1 MQIHARIGVSRLTT
15 INAACHPC
23 RRTRDVAETN
33 DFEKAISDTWL
44 SKSVPLDRR
53 VIMLYVVIVLIFAL
67 PIAWFASEFQR
78 RVELRILSE
87 PEPLLDDLPTVR

>member
-1 MQIHARIGVSRLTT
+1 
-15 INAACHPC
+15 
-23 RRTRDVAETN
+23 
-33 DFEKAISDTWL
+33 
-44 SKSVPLDRR
+44 
-53 VIMLYVVIVLIFAL
+53 MLYVVIVLIFAL